1 MDHSR
6 PSSNALLSSAAILV
20 FCFLAGLPTLYP
32 RQYFLADDFGLVQHL
47 HNLPFSRLL
56 SYFASD
62 WTEGIYGMRL
72 DELRPLL
79 ALSYRFD
86 AAVWGAT
93 NSAGYHL
100 TNVLLHALCALLVFA
115 IARSIAPSNRWTG
128 LVAGSLFAILPCHA
142 EPLAWISGRVDSLA
156 SAFYLGAFLCFVRY
170 RSRQSHAGYAAALI
184 LFSLGLF
191 AKQSVV
197 TLPVLLLAFD
207 WILSREWKW
216 LHHAPFFAILLFY
229 LGLRRALFGSAL
241 REKSL
246 HTGMLIEF
254 ARRQVFYV
262 GRLLP
267 SAAGDSHLM
276 KFAASL
282 AAGIVFLLLARWLL
296 ADRSRYA
303 HLLRPLLF
311 FGPAWYALTITPMIV
326 TYSSARHLYLTAA
339 GLSIAAALLILPEPS
354 DRLRSRLALFACLLL
369 LYSGAAIRS
378 LRPWLENGTDS
389 AAIWSELGAKLS
401 AIPPGSTV
409 FLAVP
414 AIRHNLHFAD
424 FALPFALQPPFAK
437 QDLYGKLAIVEE
449 NEAYCCPPPQW
460 WARVQPVLSSLS
472 DRQPVYLVSADTLSQ
487 RAMPAAELKQQIEK
501 ALSRPLDSTIPEI
514 GAADLER
521 LSTILF
527 PATHEA
533 R

>member
-1 MDHSR
+1 MHHSR
-6 PSSNALLSSAAILV
+6 PGSSALLSSVAILAL
-20 FCFLAGLPTLYP
+20 CFLVGLPTLYP

-100 TNVLLHALCALLVFA
+100 TNVLLHALCALLVLA
-115 IARSIAPSNRWTG
+115 IARSIAPANRWAG
-128 LVAGSLFAILPCHA
+128 LVAGSLFAILSCHA

-170 RSRQSHAGYAAALI
+170 RSRQTRTAYAGALI

-197 TLPVLLLAFD
+197 TLPLLLLAFD
-207 WILSREWKW
+207 WILTRHFKW
-216 LHHAPFFAILLFY
+216 IHQAPFFAVLLFY

-241 REKSL
+241 REESL
-246 HTGMLIEF
+246 HPGVLIQF
-254 ARRQVFYV
+254 ARRQVFYL

-267 SAAGDSHLM
+267 SAPDDPRLM

-282 AAGIVFLLLARWLL
+282 AAGIVLLVLARWLL
-296 ADRSRYA
+296 AERSRYA
-303 HLLRPLLF
+303 HLFRPLLF
-311 FGPAWYALTITPMIV
+311 FGPVWYALTTSPMIV
-326 TYSSARHLYLTAA
+326 TYASARHLYLTAA
-339 GLSIAAALLILPEPS
+339 GFSIAAALLILPDPPS
-354 DRLRSRLALFACLLL
+354 RLKSRLALFACLLL
-369 LYSGAAIRS
+369 LYGAAAIRS
-378 LRPWLENGTDS
+378 LRPSMENGAAS
-389 AAIWSELGAKLS
+389 AATWSRLGAKLS

-409 FLAVP
+409 FLALP
-414 AIRHNLHFAD
+414 ALRHNLHFAD

-437 QDLYGKLAIVEE
+437 QDLYTMFTIVEE
-449 NEAYCCPPPQW
+449 NEDYCCPSPQW
-460 WARVQPVLSSLS
+460 WARVQPLLSSLNGS
-472 DRQPVYLVSADTLSQ
+472 RPVYLVSADALSQ
-487 RAMPAAELKQQIEK
+487 RTMPAAELKQQIEK
-501 ALSRPLDSTIPEI
+501 ALSRPLDSTIPGI
-514 GAADLER
+514 GAADLDR
-521 LSTILF
+521 LSKILF
-527 PATHEA
+527 PATHND
-533 R
+533 